1 MKMHEDLH
9 SFVVSYSLMLFPF
22 IPLLI
27 VATIVPQCSHF
38 IPFATFDDFSFAFSI
53 ESLFFINNFAM
64 SSKLRPFVSGTTV
77 TTNKTANAQNI
88 EYIQNVPAVVISYS
102 SRINSQKNVSHKYLL
117 VYKLIGEKNGRNNVT
132 NAISPKGS
140 IPQKKI
146 KHILYEKFSKRK
158 TEENE

>member
-9 SFVVSYSLMLFPF
+9 SFVVSDSLMLFPF

-38 IPFATFDDFSFAFSI
+38 IPFATLDDFSFAFSI

-102 SRINSQKNVSHKYLL
+102 SRINSQKKNVRHKYLL
-117 VYKLIGEKNGRNNVT
+117 VFKLNGEKHGRSNVT

-140 IPQKKI
+140 IAQKKI
-146 KHILYEKFSKRK
+146 KYILHENFSKK
-158 TEENE
+158 NYQ